1 MPRLVFAD
9 DHLLVFDKPAGML
22 AVPGRGENK
31 QDCLSTR
38 ALARFPDAK
47 VVHRLDQATSG
58 LLVLARG
65 HEAQRALSRAFAE
78 RRVQKRYI
86 ALVAGRLAPPPGDWG
101 VIDLPLRADWPNR
114 PRQCVDPDR
123 GKPSLTHW
131 RVIGASDAGR
141 ATRLELAPVTGR
153 SHQLRVHLRA
163 LGHPILGDRLYQ
175 GPEAAR
181 LYLHAW
187 TLGLP
192 HPASGTYLLFESL
205 PTY

>member
-1 MPRLVFAD
+1 MPRLLFAD
-9 DHLLVFDKPAGML
+9 DHLLVYDKPAGML
-22 AVPGRGENK
+22 AVPGRGADK

-38 ALARFPDAK
+38 AQARYPDAR

-65 HEAQRALSRAFAE
+65 LAAQRALSRAFAE
-78 RRVQKRYI
+78 RRVEKRYI
-86 ALVAGRLAPPPGDWG
+86 ALVAGRLAPPAGDWG

-114 PRQCVDPDR
+114 PRQCVDLER
-123 GKPSLTHW
+123 GKSSLTHW
-131 RVIGASDAGR
+131 RVLGTQAGGQ

-187 TLGLP
+187 TLGVP
-192 HPASGTYLLFESL
+192 HPGTGTNLLFECL